1 MVFFQI
7 VPCYELMQ
15 VVGKPSSFGVR
26 SILAGSQ
33 VVLFGRVRSILAG
46 SQVILFERV
55 WSILAGSILRNS
67 LYVGIPFT
75 QTDGQN

>member
-1 MVFFQI
+1 MVFFFQI

-46 SQVILFERV
+46 LV
-55 WSILAGSILRNS
+55 LRNS
-67 LYVGIPFT
+67 LYVGI
-75 QTDGQN
+75 Q